1 MCLDQFVIENPPIF
15 FKLIHNNLKLTLFPF
30 NISIHVELC
39 HWWIYFSFII
49 FIFAEY
55 LSHIIIN
62 LHLYN
67 S

>member
-1 MCLDQFVIENPPIF
+1 MCLDQFVIKKPPIF
-15 FKLIHNNLKLTLFPF
+15 FKLIHNNLKLALFPF
-30 NISIHVELC
+30 NISIELC

-49 FIFAEY
+49 FIIAEY
-55 LSHIIIN
+55 SSHIIIH